1 LRISLGLPTGE
12 GDSPPGTE
20 PSCPTSSGQS
30 QPTIRSFLEHA
41 LFLCLWSF
49 VDERRKEW
57 ENDVGMIYLVPSEP
71 WEICFCLETLCLR
84 WEQTTAKHKYLE
96 EREISC
102 TVGGNVN

>member
-1 LRISLGLPTGE
+1 M
-12 GDSPPGTE
+12 
-20 PSCPTSSGQS
+20 
-30 QPTIRSFLEHA
+30 
-41 LFLCLWSF
+41 
-49 VDERRKEW
+49 DERRKEW